1 MEKRREK
8 EMKRM
13 IVYFSLLFTAMSLP
27 ELAVQA
33 HVSDHVSF
41 QHEESV
47 DKKLV
52 MLKTLLEMFIV

>member
-1 MEKRREK
+1 
-8 EMKRM
+8 MKRM